1 MIWLLD
7 TDTIGHLI
15 NGTRGSDHVKRRLS
29 GRSPGELRL
38 SAITWVEIRY
48 GMEAGDVSI
57 VRKETLEDFLALFQ
71 VDDFPATAADD
82 YAEIRVALERKGT
95 KIGSYDLLT
104 AAHARHINATLVTG
118 NEREFRRVPGLS
130 VQNWLKP

>member
-15 NGTRGSDHVKRRLS
+15 NGTRGSDYVKRRLS

-48 GMEAGDVSI
+48 GIEAGDVSI
-57 VRKETLEDFLALFQ
+57 ARKETLEDFLALFQ

-95 KIGSYDLLT
+95 KIGSYDLLI

>member
-48 GMEAGDVSI
+48 GIEAGDVSI
-57 VRKETLEDFLALFQ
+57 ARKETLEDFLALFQ

-95 KIGSYDLLT
+95 KIGSYDLLI
-104 AAHARHINATLVTG
+104 AAHARHINATFVTG

>member
-15 NGTRGSDHVKRRLS
+15 NGVRGFENIKRRLS

-38 SAITWVEIRY
+38 SAITWMEIRY
-48 GMEAGDVSI
+48 GVEAGDVS
-57 VRKETLEDFLALFQ
+57 VARQETLEDFLALFQ
-71 VDDFPATAADD
+71 VDDFPAAAADD
-82 YAEIRVALERKGT
+82 YARIRVALERKGT
-95 KIGSYDLLT
+95 KIGGYDLLI
-104 AAHARHINATLVTG
+104 AAHARCINATLVTA

-130 VQNWLKP
+130 VQNWLRP

>member
-48 GMEAGDVSI
+48 GIEAGDVSI
-57 VRKETLEDFLALFQ
+57 ARKETLEDFLALFQ

-95 KIGSYDLLT
+95 KIGSYDLLI

>member
-95 KIGSYDLLT
+95 KIGSYDLLI